1 MTKTTNYQLP
11 KWEKTDRVQMKDFND
26 MTATLDAALKANA
39 DAITAETTARI
50 AGDVACPVVKLVDY
64 VNPRA
69 AAQINLSTTGFS
81 LSDFVELWVYADLE
95 PSDEKCR
102 LRLNNISANSYRQS
116 DSYQTYL
123 LDLGGPKWS
132 AVRHFRLYHT
142 GQYFIAT
149 NFSTYMNVGMVERD
163 HYSLLNTVVEPQN
176 FKSINFC
183 TDSGTFAAGG
193 HIRLYGL
200 RA

>member
-26 MTATLDAALKANA
+26 MTATLDAALKDNA
-39 DAITAETTARI
+39 DAITAEPTARI
-50 AGDVACPVVKLVDY
+50 AGDAACPVVKLVDY

-102 LRLNNISANSYRQS
+102 LRLNNISDNSYRQS

>member
-1 MTKTTNYQLP
+1 MATNHTANYQLNQWA
-11 KWEKTDRVQMKDFND
+11 KADRVMMDDFNAD
-26 MTATLDAALKANA
+26 NTKIDAALKANA
-39 DAITAETTARI
+39 DAITAETTARV
-50 AGDVACPVVKLVDY
+50 AGDAACPIVKLVDY

-142 GQYFIAT
+142 GQYFIA
-149 NFSTYMNVGMVERD
+149 
-163 HYSLLNTVVEPQN
+163 
-176 FKSINFC
+176 INFC